1 MGGALTIVG
10 VLPAINNTEDT
21 YMVYIKFSNGSVN
34 QLVNMNNEVAQNEAI
49 ENGFYMVMDDNG
61 VPEVVESETL
71 LANRNEDRAA
81 MLAAIA
87 NKLANKS
94 KANQTR
100 HK

>member
-10 VLPAINNTEDT
+10 VLPTINKKEDT
-21 YMVYIKFSNGSVN
+21 YMVYIKFSNGSVT

-87 NKLANKS
+87 DKLANKS

>member
-1 MGGALTIVG
+1 
-10 VLPAINNTEDT
+10 
-21 YMVYIKFSNGSVN
+21 MVYIKFSNGSVT

-71 LANRNEDRAA
+71 LTNRNEDRAA

-87 NKLANKS
+87 DKLANKS
-94 KANQTR
+94 KVNQSR

>member
-1 MGGALTIVG
+1 
-10 VLPAINNTEDT
+10 
-21 YMVYIKFSNGSVN
+21 MVYIKFSNGSVT
-34 QLVNMNNEVAQNEAI
+34 QLVNMNNEVAQIEAI

-71 LANRNEDRAA
+71 IANRNEDRAA

-87 NKLANKS
+87 DKLANKS
-94 KANQTR
+94 KINKDK

>member
-1 MGGALTIVG
+1 
-10 VLPAINNTEDT
+10 
-21 YMVYIKFSNGSVN
+21 MVYIKFSNGSVT

-61 VPEVVESETL
+61 VTEVVESETL
-71 LANRNEDRAA
+71 SANRNEDRAA

-87 NKLANKS
+87 DKLANKS

>member
-10 VLPAINNTEDT
+10 VLPTINKREDT
-21 YMVYIKFSNGSVN
+21 YMVYIKFSNGSVT

-71 LANRNEDRAA
+71 LVNRNEDRAA

-87 NKLANKS
+87 DKLANKS

>member
-1 MGGALTIVG
+1 
-10 VLPAINNTEDT
+10 
-21 YMVYIKFSNGSVN
+21 MVYIKFSNGSVT

-61 VPEVVESETL
+61 VPEVVGSETL
-71 LANRNEDRAA
+71 LANREEDRAA
-81 MLAAIA
+81 RVAAIA
-87 NKLANKS
+87 DELANKS

>member
-1 MGGALTIVG
+1 
-10 VLPAINNTEDT
+10 
-21 YMVYIKFSNGSVN
+21 MVYIKFSNGSVT

-49 ENGFYMVMDDNG
+49 ENGFYMVMDNNG

-71 LANRNEDRAA
+71 IANRNEDRAA

-87 NKLANKS
+87 DKLANKS

>member
-1 MGGALTIVG
+1 
-10 VLPAINNTEDT
+10 
-21 YMVYIKFSNGSVN
+21 MVYIKFSNGSVT

-87 NKLANKS
+87 DKRANKS
-94 KANQTR
+94 KNNQSR

>member
-1 MGGALTIVG
+1 
-10 VLPAINNTEDT
+10 
-21 YMVYIKFSNGSVN
+21 MVYIKFSNGSVT
-34 QLVNMNNEVAQNEAI
+34 QLVNMNNEVAQIEAI

-71 LANRNEDRAA
+71 VANRNEDRAA

-87 NKLANKS
+87 DKLANKS
-94 KANQTR
+94 KINKDK

>member
-1 MGGALTIVG
+1 
-10 VLPAINNTEDT
+10 
-21 YMVYIKFSNGSVN
+21 MVYIKFSNGSVT

-71 LANRNEDRAA
+71 IANRNEDRAA

-87 NKLANKS
+87 DKLANKS
-94 KANQTR
+94 KNNQNKR
-100 HK
+100 K

>member
-1 MGGALTIVG
+1 
-10 VLPAINNTEDT
+10 
-21 YMVYIKFSNGSVN
+21 MVYIKFSNGSVT
-34 QLVNMNNEVAQNEAI
+34 QLINMNNEVAQIEAI

-71 LANRNEDRAA
+71 VANRNEDRAA

-87 NKLANKS
+87 DKLANKS
-94 KANQTR
+94 KINKDK

>member
-1 MGGALTIVG
+1 
-10 VLPAINNTEDT
+10 
-21 YMVYIKFSNGSVN
+21 MVYIKFSNGSVT

-61 VPEVVESETL
+61 IPEVIESETL
-71 LANRNEDRAA
+71 LTNRNEDRAA

-87 NKLANKS
+87 DKLANKS

>member
-1 MGGALTIVG
+1 
-10 VLPAINNTEDT
+10 
-21 YMVYIKFSNGSVN
+21 MVYIKFSNGSVT

-81 MLAAIA
+81 MLAAIVD
-87 NKLANKS
+87 KLANKS
-94 KANQTR
+94 KANQTK

>member
-1 MGGALTIVG
+1 
-10 VLPAINNTEDT
+10 
-21 YMVYIKFSNGSVN
+21 MVYIKFSNGSVT
-34 QLVNMNNEVAQNEAI
+34 QLVNMNNEVAQIEAI

-71 LANRNEDRAA
+71 VANRNEDRAA

-87 NKLANKS
+87 DKLANKS
-94 KANQTR
+94 KINNDK

>member
-1 MGGALTIVG
+1 
-10 VLPAINNTEDT
+10 
-21 YMVYIKFSNGSVN
+21 MVYIKFSNGSVT
-34 QLVNMNNEVAQNEAI
+34 QLINMNNEVAQIEAI

-71 LANRNEDRAA
+71 VANRNEDRAA

-87 NKLANKS
+87 DKLANKS
-94 KANQTR
+94 KINNDK

>member
-1 MGGALTIVG
+1 
-10 VLPAINNTEDT
+10 
-21 YMVYIKFSNGSVN
+21 MVYIKFSNGSVT

-49 ENGFYMVMDDNG
+49 ENGFYMVMDDKG
-61 VPEVVESETL
+61 VPEIVESETL

-87 NKLANKS
+87 DKLANKS
-94 KANQTR
+94 KANQSK

>member
-1 MGGALTIVG
+1 
-10 VLPAINNTEDT
+10 
-21 YMVYIKFSNGSVN
+21 MVYIKFSNGSVT

-87 NKLANKS
+87 DKLANKS
-94 KANQTR
+94 KNNQNKR
-100 HK
+100 K

>member
-1 MGGALTIVG
+1 
-10 VLPAINNTEDT
+10 
-21 YMVYIKFSNGSVN
+21 MVYIKFSNGSVT

-81 MLAAIA
+81 MLAVIA
-87 NKLANKS
+87 DKLANKS
-94 KANQTR
+94 KANQNKR
-100 HK
+100 K